1 MEFFISQMILTNKEI
16 DRHIYKEDYR
26 RISKEEYHQR
36 HLSVY
41 LLIPIKE
48 G

>member
-16 DRHIYKEDYR
+16 DRHMYKVGYH

-41 LLIPIKE
+41 LLIPTKE